1 MKKTILGVLIVIFF
15 SCSKKEDFKKYK
27 RLKNQEWIS
36 EDTLKFNFF
45 INDTLSNYN
54 LFLNLR
60 HTINYEYR
68 NLFLFLHLEGSID
81 TIEVMLSDKHGKWHG
96 KGIGSIREIQTKVL
110 SKKYNKQAEHSIILE
125 QAMRY
130 GEKEKID
137 TLKNIDA
144 VGIMI
149 VKTNE

>member
-15 SCSKKEDFKKYK
+15 SCSKNDDFKKYK

-68 NLFLFLHLEGSID
+68 NLFLFLQLEESID
-81 TIEVMLSDKHGKWHG
+81 TIEVMLSDKQGKWHG
-96 KGIGSIREIQTKVL
+96 KGIGDIREIQTKVL
-110 SKKYNKQAEHSIILE
+110 SKKYNKPAKYSIILE

-149 VKTNE
+149 VKTDE

>member
-1 MKKTILGVLIVIFF
+1 MKKTILGVLIAMVFA
-15 SCSKKEDFKKYK
+15 CSKKEDFKKYK
-27 RLKNQEWIS
+27 CLKNQEWTS

-68 NLFLFLHLEGSID
+68 NLFLFLQLEESID
-81 TIEVMLSDKHGKWHG
+81 TIEVMLSDKNGKWYG
-96 KGIGSIREIQTKVL
+96 KGIGDVREIQTKVL
-110 SKKYNKQAEHSIILE
+110 SKKYNKQGEYSIILE

-149 VKTNE
+149 IKTNE